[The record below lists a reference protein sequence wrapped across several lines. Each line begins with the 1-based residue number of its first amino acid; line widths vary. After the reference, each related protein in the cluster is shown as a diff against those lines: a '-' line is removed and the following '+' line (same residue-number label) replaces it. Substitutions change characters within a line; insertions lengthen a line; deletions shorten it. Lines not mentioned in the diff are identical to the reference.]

1 MEELA
6 ANTENTSLSAL
17 THLGEQARMYSN
29 AVMMNLFQLGR
40 VLIEARNLCPKGEW
54 GPWLR
59 KHTDMGER
67 SAQNIMGIY
76 RRFGNRPAFAEIDKA
91 KLFSM
96 LSLPEG
102 TEEQFLDQHDVNEM
116 TSREVTAAV
125 KKAREEARAE
135 AQAEIDKANRA
146 REEAERRAEE
156 AERRPAE
163 LPEDVAETLR
173 QQEATIE
180 QLQTVGKD
188 AIEESTR
195 LQRENTRMRQE
206 IKEQGELLQ
215 ETQEQYN
222 RAQEELLNAQSALA
236 RGDAERTPTS
246 ELTLEAF
253 DSAVHSFLGAVT
265 LMPHMRRTFGKM
277 GSDEREG
284 YDQLLL
290 AVESWAKGA
299 REALDTFSGEG
310 SYIHA

>member
-1 MEELA
+1 MDEL
-6 ANTENTSLSAL
+6 ANTENSSLSTL
-17 THLGEQARMYSN
+17 DKLGEQARMYSE

-40 VLIEARNLCPKGEW
+40 VLIEAKSLCQRGEW
-54 GPWLR
+54 GNWL
-59 KHTDMGER
+59 KQHTDMSDR

-96 LSLPEG
+96 LALPEG
-102 TEEQFLDQHDVNEM
+102 KEEQFVAENNVADM
-116 TSREVTAAV
+116 TSREVAAAV
-125 KKAREEARAE
+125 KQAREEA
-135 AQAEIDKANRA
+135 QVEINRA
-146 REEAERRAEE
+146 NQARLDAERRAEE
-156 AERRPAE
+156 AERRPPE
-163 LPEDVAETLR
+163 LPDDVAETLR
-173 QQEATIE
+173 KQKQQIE
-180 QLQTVGKD
+180 QLQAVGRD

-195 LQRENTRMRQE
+195 LQRENARMQQE
-206 IKEQGELLQ
+206 LQEQGELLE

-222 RAQEELLNAQSALA
+222 RAQAELLNAQSAIA
-236 RGDAERTPTS
+236 RGDAERTPAS

-265 LMPHMRRTFGKM
+265 LMPHMRRTFSKM

-299 REALDTFSGEG
+299 REALDTFTTEG

>member
-1 MEELA
+1 MEELT

-17 THLGEQARMYSN
+17 NHLGEQARMYSN

-54 GPWLR
+54 GPWLK

-102 TEEQFLDQHDVNEM
+102 KEEQFLDENDIAEM
-116 TSREVTAAV
+116 TSREVAAAV
-125 KKAREEARAE
+125 KKARAEERE
-135 AQAEIDKANRA
+135 KAQAEIDAAN
-146 REEAERRAEE
+146 RRAEE
-156 AERRPAE
+156 AASRPPE
-163 LPEDVAETLR
+163 LPDDVAETLR
-173 QQEATIE
+173 QQKAQIE

-195 LQRENTRMRQE
+195 LQRENARMQQE
-206 IKEQGELLQ
+206 LREQEELLE

-222 RAQEELLNAQSALA
+222 RAQEELLNTQSALA

-265 LMPHMRRTFGKM
+265 LMPHMRRTFSKM

-290 AVESWAKGA
+290 AVESWARGA
-299 REALDTFSGEG
+299 REALDTFSTEG